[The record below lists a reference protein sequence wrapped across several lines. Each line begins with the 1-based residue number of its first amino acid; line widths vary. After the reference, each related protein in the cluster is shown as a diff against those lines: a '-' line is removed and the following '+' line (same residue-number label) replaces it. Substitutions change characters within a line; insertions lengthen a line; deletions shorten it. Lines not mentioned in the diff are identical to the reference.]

1 VKISRVGMGRVPK
14 MVRSDVATK
23 LKCLLLHEVK
33 SGNGKHFR
41 VILRRCMQPNA
52 LTLQGR
58 VQFWTD
64 MLIFL

>member
-1 VKISRVGMGRVPK
+1 

-58 VQFWTD
+58 VRFWTD
-64 MLIFL
+64 MSIFL